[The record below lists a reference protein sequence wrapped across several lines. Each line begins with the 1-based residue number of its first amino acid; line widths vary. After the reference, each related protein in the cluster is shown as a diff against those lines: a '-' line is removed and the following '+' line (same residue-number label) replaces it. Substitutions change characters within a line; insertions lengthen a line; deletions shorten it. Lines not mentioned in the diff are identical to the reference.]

1 MSKIK
6 LDDFFRFYKKLPHQV
21 AGVRQLEE
29 AMPPELL
36 DRNAEWIQT
45 YRAAGKQPEKPA
57 PTNPL
62 VVPYYSQRDSDTEHA
77 LRMCFSSS
85 CAMLLEVMR
94 PGTLS
99 GTNGDDAYLGRV
111 LRYGDTTDPTAQIKA
126 LQSFGLQAAFTQQ
139 ASFEMIEDQI
149 DQGIPVPLGW
159 LHQGPAKQPIGG
171 GHWLCCIGYTAD
183 TLLVHDPFGEI
194 ALATGGYMNQ
204 NGKALHYSRQ
214 NFGPR
219 WEVEG
224 PGSGWAI
231 IANL

>member
-1 MSKIK
+1 
-6 LDDFFRFYKKLPHQV
+6 
-21 AGVRQLEE
+21 
-29 AMPPELL
+29 
-36 DRNAEWIQT
+36 
-45 YRAAGKQPEKPA
+45 
-57 PTNPL
+57 
-62 VVPYYSQRDSDTEHA
+62 
-77 LRMCFSSS
+77 
-85 CAMLLEVMR
+85 MLLEAMR

-126 LQSFGLQAAFTQQ
+126 LQSFGLQAAFTKR
-139 ASFEMIEDQI
+139 ASFKMIEDQI
-149 DQGIPVPLGW
+149 DQGVPVPLGF
-159 LHQGPAKQPIGG
+159 LHRGPASSPQGG

-183 TLLVHDPFGEI
+183 TLVVHDPFGEI
-194 ALATGGYMNQ
+194 ALSLGGYMNQ

-224 PGSGWAI
+224 PGSGWGI